1 MCPIGRW
8 MSVTAVGVLLAVCG
22 GVAARADQ
30 RDPAQGG
37 EVEKRKRAGKHVE
50 EGDRYKEAGEYDKA
64 AREYE
69 KAYELVPHPELF
81 FNLAQV
87 YRLGG
92 KKEKALEYYERY
104 LAVQP
109 NGRASPQ
116 ARKFAKQL
124 RKQLDKAK
132 GKGGAGS
139 GSESGSGP
147 GSGSQ
152 AGSESGS
159 GFGSESGG
167 DVSAGVDRD
176 RPGRPLRIAGM
187 ATAGAG
193 LLAIAVGIKY
203 GLDARRIS
211 NDLSDHTEGM
221 WSEAEIKSQAVG
233 KRAEKRMF
241 IATGLG
247 AAFIAGGAV
256 LYYLGHA
263 ARDRAESDP
272 GGIAAAPTIDGDSF
286 GFAVSGR
293 F

>member
-1 MCPIGRW
+1 MCPLGRW
-8 MSVTAVGVLLAVCG
+8 MSVAAVALLVAVGAG
-22 GVAARADQ
+22 SARAGD
-30 RDPAQGG
+30 DEADD
-37 EVEKRKRAGKHVE
+37 RKRAGKHVE
-50 EGDRYKEAGEYDKA
+50 EGDRYKEAGNYEAA

-104 LAVQP
+104 LAVEP
-109 NGRASPQ
+109 NGRAAAQ
-116 ARKFAKQL
+116 ARKFARQL
-124 RKQLDKAK
+124 KKELDRAK
-132 GKGGAGS
+132 PREGKGGESAGS
-139 GSESGSGP
+139 GSTSGSGSP
-147 GSGSQ
+147 AGSGS
-152 AGSESGS
+152 ASGS
-159 GFGSESGG
+159 GSG
-167 DVSAGVDRD
+167 DLTRRVEPSH
-176 RPGRPLRIAGM
+176 PGRTLRIAGM

-193 LLAIAVGIKY
+193 LVALGVGIKY

-211 NDLSDHTEGM
+211 NDLSGHDEGQ

-241 IATGLG
+241 IGTGLG

-256 LYYLGHA
+256 LYYLGHS
-263 ARDRAESDP
+263 ARAHAEESDE
-272 GGIAAAPTIDGDSF
+272 GVAAAPL
-286 GFAVSGR
+286 VSGDTLGVALGGR

>member
-1 MCPIGRW
+1 MRPFGRW
-8 MSVTAVGVLLAVCG
+8 MAVAAAGVLMALC
-22 GVAARADQ
+22 VASTARADEA
-30 RDPAQGG
+30 D
-37 EVEKRKRAGKHVE
+37 KRKRAGKHVE

-87 YRLGG
+87 FRLGG

-109 NGRASPQ
+109 NGRAADQ
-116 ARKFAKQL
+116 AEKFARQM
-124 RKQLDKAK
+124 RKQL
-132 GKGGAGS
+132 GKTRSGGKTGSGSGAGS
-139 GSESGSGP
+139 GPASGSGT
-147 GSGSQ
+147 G
-152 AGSESGS
+152 
-159 GFGSESGG
+159 GG
-167 DVSAGVDRD
+167 DVSAGVDRN
-176 RPGRPLRIAGM
+176 RPGRVLRIAGM

-193 LLAIAVGIKY
+193 LVAIAVGIKY

-211 NDLSDHTEGM
+211 SDLSDHDEGM
-221 WSEAEIKSQAVG
+221 WTKEELDSQAVG

-256 LYYLGHA
+256 LYYFGHA
-263 ARDRAESDP
+263 ARDRAESEP
-272 GGIAAAPTIDGDSF
+272 EGITAAPMVDGDGF

>member
-1 MCPIGRW
+1 MRPFGRW
-8 MSVTAVGVLLAVCG
+8 MAVAAAGVL
-22 GVAARADQ
+22 VALCVVSTARADEA
-30 RDPAQGG
+30 D
-37 EVEKRKRAGKHVE
+37 KRKRAGKHVE
-50 EGDRYKEAGEYDKA
+50 EGDRYKEAGEYEEA

-87 YRLGG
+87 FRLGG

-109 NGRASPQ
+109 NGRAAGQ
-116 ARKFAKQL
+116 AKRFAKQL
-124 RKQLDKAK
+124 RAQL
-132 GKGGAGS
+132 GEPKGGGKSGSGAGSGS
-139 GSESGSGP
+139 GSESGASGA
-147 GSGSQ
+147 GSG
-152 AGSESGS
+152 
-159 GFGSESGG
+159 GG
-167 DVSAGVDRD
+167 DVSAGVDRN
-176 RPGRPLRIAGM
+176 RPGRVLRIAGM

-193 LLAIAVGIKY
+193 LIAIAVGIKY

-211 NDLSDHTEGM
+211 NDLSDHDEGM
-221 WSEAEIKSQAVG
+221 WTEEELKSQAVG

-256 LYYLGHA
+256 LYYFGHA
-263 ARDRAESDP
+263 ARDRAESEPD
-272 GGIAAAPTIDGDSF
+272 GLAAAPILDADTF